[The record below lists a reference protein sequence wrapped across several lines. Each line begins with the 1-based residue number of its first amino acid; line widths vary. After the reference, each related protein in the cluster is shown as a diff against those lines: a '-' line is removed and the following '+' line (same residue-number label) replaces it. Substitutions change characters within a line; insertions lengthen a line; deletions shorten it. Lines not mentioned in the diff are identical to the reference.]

1 MSGRRNWYEINRK
14 TNGLAEIYV
23 YDEIGMWGITAAD
36 FVDELRRVDAS
47 TLKVHVNSPGG
58 SVDDGIAIYNAL
70 MSHPAEVEV
79 YVDALA
85 ASIATVIA
93 MAGEKRVMA
102 PHSRMMI
109 HEAMALGM
117 GYATDFDKLA
127 ARLRD
132 CTSNIASIYAE
143 RTGKDADHWLPLMAD
158 ETWFSDQQAVDE
170 GLATEIGR
178 DYAPENFVRAREFAM
193 LNRFRG
199 KPEFDIELGAPAEPN
214 DEFTPEERAALRAL
228 LESNSKVDEVPPEP
242 REAPEGDPAV
252 SLSRIDARRKA
263 VDAILAGIR

>member
-1 MSGRRNWYEINRK
+1 MSKRQSWYEINRG
-14 TNGLAEIYV
+14 NPAVAEV
-23 YDEIGMWGITAAD
+23 YLHDEIGLFGVSSQM
-36 FVDELRRVDAS
+36 FVDELRTVTAP
-47 TLKVHVNSPGG
+47 TLKLHVNSPGG

-70 MSHPAEVEV
+70 MSHPAKVEV

-117 GYATDFDKLA
+117 GYAGDFEKLA

-132 CTSNIASIYAE
+132 CTTNIAGIYADH
-143 RTGKDADHWLPLMAD
+143 TGKDASHWLPLMAD
-158 ETWFSDQQAVDE
+158 ETWFTDQEAVDQ

-178 DYAPENFVRAREFAM
+178 DYAPENFARARSFAM
-193 LNRFRG
+193 LNHFQG
-199 KPEFDIELGAPAEPN
+199 KPEFDVEEASEA
-214 DEFTPEERAALRAL
+214 DAADDDFTPEERAALRAL
-228 LESNSKVDEVPPEP
+228 LTGKVAD
-242 REAPEGDPAV
+242 EAPEGDPEP
-252 SLSRIDARRKA
+252 SLSPIEARRKA
-263 VDAILAGIR
+263 VDELIAGIR